1 MLVYA
6 AGMVTEEQSFDI
18 FLVGQSECSKA
29 STAYSH
35 PPSQEIGNIT
45 LFSSQTNV
53 AKVLQPFLGDVV
65 WYHCISCCL
74 DSGYYL

>member
-1 MLVYA
+1 MLVSA
-6 AGMVTEEQSFDI
+6 AGIVTEEQSFDI
-18 FLVGQSECSKA
+18 FFVGQSECRQA
-29 STAYSH
+29 STTH
-35 PPSQEIGNIT
+35 NRPPSQEIGNIT
-45 LFSSQTNV
+45 LFSSQMNV